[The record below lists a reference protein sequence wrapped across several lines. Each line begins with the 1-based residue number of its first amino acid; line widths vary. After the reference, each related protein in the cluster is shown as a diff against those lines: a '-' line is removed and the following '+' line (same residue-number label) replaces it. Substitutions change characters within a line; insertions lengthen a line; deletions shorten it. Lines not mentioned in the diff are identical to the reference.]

1 MAGLVTAAAN
11 VASAQTTAPDAV
23 TYRILP
29 SSRFDV
35 ETGTAGLL
43 GFAGHKH
50 VIRAREFAGAVVYR
64 PGNPSA
70 SRLEMTIPTNSL
82 EVLTPNDPG
91 EIQQVTETMR
101 TEVLHVSDYP
111 EIRFLVTG
119 ATPTRTGARLDGQLT
134 MAGHT
139 RPVQVDAVV
148 QVGAD
153 TLRARGTFA
162 VNQTD
167 FGIQPYR
174 GGPGGSVRVA
184 DKVSFDF
191 DAVAVRQPA
200 AAKP

>member
-1 MAGLVTAAAN
+1 MAEAKF
-11 VASAQTTAPDAV
+11 ASAQSTAADSV

-35 ETGTAGLL
+35 ETGTAGLF

-50 VIRAREFAGAVVYR
+50 VVRARGFTGSVVYR

-70 SRLEMTIPTNSL
+70 SRLQMTIPTNSL
-82 EVLTPNDPG
+82 EVMTPNDPA
-91 EIQQVTETMR
+91 EIQQVTEVMR
-101 TEVLHVSDYP
+101 TQVLHVSDYP
-111 EIRFLVTG
+111 EIRFIVTG
-119 ATPTRTGARLDGQLT
+119 ATPTATGARLDGQLT
-134 MAGHT
+134 MAGRT
-139 RPVQVDAVV
+139 RPVQVGATV

-167 FGIQPYR
+167 FGIQPYH

-184 DKVSFDF
+184 DKVTFDF
-191 DAVAVRQPA
+191 DAVAVRQPGSR
-200 AAKP
+200 

>member
-1 MAGLVTAAAN
+1 
-11 VASAQTTAPDAV
+11 
-23 TYRILP
+23 
-29 SSRFDV
+29 
-35 ETGTAGLL
+35 
-43 GFAGHKH
+43 
-50 VIRAREFAGAVVYR
+50 
-64 PGNPSA
+64 
-70 SRLEMTIPTNSL
+70 MTIPTNGL

-91 EIQQVTETMR
+91 EIQQVTEVMR
-101 TEVLHVSDYP
+101 TQVLHTSDYP
-111 EIRFLVTG
+111 EIRFVVTG
-119 ATPTRTGARLDGQLT
+119 ATPTAEGARLDGQLT

-139 RPVQVDAVV
+139 RPVQVGATV

-191 DAVAVRQPA
+191 DAVAVRQSGA
-200 AAKP
+200 R